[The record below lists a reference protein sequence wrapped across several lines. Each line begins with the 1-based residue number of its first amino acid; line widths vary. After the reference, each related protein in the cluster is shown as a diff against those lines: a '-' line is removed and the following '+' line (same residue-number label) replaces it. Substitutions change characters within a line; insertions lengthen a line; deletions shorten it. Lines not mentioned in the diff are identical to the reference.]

1 MLINIQSFRAGSIS
15 AVLPLL
21 PVLVFAASAIAVA
34 APAQAQGAVQTAPGS
49 QAGSGYWTPER
60 MRSAKPAMPTV
71 PGTPQSG
78 SWTSGP
84 SGPSGGAPAQG
95 PTVPRQSPGAAT
107 EIPASRPQ

>member
-1 MLINIQSFRAGSIS
+1 MCSKIENHRAGS
-15 AVLPLL
+15 VLAILSLLPVL

-78 SWTSGP
+78 SSTSTSGP
-84 SGPSGGAPAQG
+84 SNPIGGGPGQ
-95 PTVPRQSPGAAT
+95 
-107 EIPASRPQ
+107 EPQVQPNRGNR

>member
-1 MLINIQSFRAGSIS
+1 MRINIQCFRAGLGS
-15 AVLPLL
+15 AILSFVPTL
-21 PVLVFAASAIAVA
+21 VLVISTVVVVRPTLAQNGAS
-34 APAQAQGAVQTAPGS
+34 QTAPPS

-84 SGPSGGAPAQG
+84 SGPSGGAPGKEPQVQ
-95 PTVPRQSPGAAT
+95 PNPGNT
-107 EIPASRPQ
+107 R